1 MKILISDKMSDK
13 VEDVLKSKS
22 IEYDIKTGMAPEELK
37 SVIDQYDGILIRSAT
52 KLTAEILADCKN
64 LKVVGRAGVGVDN
77 VDLDT
82 ATKNKILVMN
92 TPLGNLEATAELT
105 IGLMFSLYR
114 HIHLANQSTHDGK
127 WEKSKFMGTELKGKT
142 LGIVGFGNIGQRVAE
157 MASVIGMKIITNSNS
172 ASDEDLS
179 KFGATKVSTEKLLTE
194 SDVLSLHTKLN
205 DNTKNMLNKSSIGTM
220 KPSAV
225 IVNCARGGLINEAD
239 LKDCLNNDVIAGAA
253 IDVYEKEPATEN
265 VMFGAK
271 NLLLTPHLGASS
283 KEAAAQSHGEFGGKG
298 FNIKRG
304 TRVLIIEDVITTGKS
319 SLECVKLIKKAKAKL
334 LGFASIIDRSTKQS
348 LKIKTKIISH
358 LKIEVPTY
366 RANNLPRELKL
377 IPVTTPGSRYIK

>member
-1 MKILISDKMSDK
+1 MSDK

-52 KLTAEILADCKN
+52 KLTAEILVDCKN

-179 KFGATKVSTEKLLTE
+179 KLSASKVSTEKLLTD

-239 LKDCLNNDVIAGAA
+239 LKDCLNNDIIAGAA

-265 VMFGAK
+265 IMFGAK

-283 KEAAAQSHGEFGGKG
+283 KEAQS
-298 FNIKRG
+298 NVAI
-304 TRVLIIEDVITTGKS
+304 DVANQ
-319 SLECVKLIKKAKAKL
+319 VA
-334 LGFASIIDRSTKQS
+334 DY
-348 LKIKTKIISH
+348 LKENKII
-358 LKIEVPTY
+358 
-366 RANNLPRELKL
+366 NN
-377 IPVTTPGSRYIK
+377 VNSF

>member
-22 IEYDIKTGMAPEELK
+22 IDYDIKTGMDPEELK

-52 KLTAEILADCKN
+52 KLTSNILADCKN

-77 VDLDT
+77 VDLET

-157 MASVIGMKIITNSNS
+157 MASVIGMNIITNSNS
-172 ASDEDLS
+172 ASNEDLS
-179 KFGATKVSTEKLLTE
+179 KLGASKVSTEQLLTD
-194 SDVLSLHTKLN
+194 SDIVSLHTKLN
-205 DNTKNMLNKSSIGTM
+205 DDTKNMLNKTSIATM

-225 IVNCARGGLINEAD
+225 IINCARGGLINEAD

-283 KEAAAQSHGEFGGKG
+283 KEAQS
-298 FNIKRG
+298 NVAI
-304 TRVLIIEDVITTGKS
+304 DVANQ
-319 SLECVKLIKKAKAKL
+319 VA
-334 LGFASIIDRSTKQS
+334 DY
-348 LKIKTKIISH
+348 LKDNKII
-358 LKIEVPTY
+358 
-366 RANNLPRELKL
+366 NN
-377 IPVTTPGSRYIK
+377 VNSF

>member
-22 IEYDIKTGMAPEELK
+22 IDYDIKTGMDPEELK

-52 KLTAEILADCKN
+52 KLTSNILADCKN

-77 VDLDT
+77 VDLET

-157 MASVIGMKIITNSNS
+157 MASVIGMNIITNSNS

-179 KFGATKVSTEKLLTE
+179 KLGASKVSTEQLLTD
-194 SDVLSLHTKLN
+194 SDIISLHTKLN
-205 DNTKNMLNKSSIGTM
+205 DDTKNMLNKTSIATM
-220 KPSAV
+220 KSSAV
-225 IVNCARGGLINEAD
+225 IINCARGGLINEAD
-239 LKDCLNNDVIAGAA
+239 LKDCLNNNVIAGAA

-265 VMFGAK
+265 VMFGSK
-271 NLLLTPHLGASS
+271 NLLLTPHL
-283 KEAAAQSHGEFGGKG
+283 
-298 FNIKRG
+298 
-304 TRVLIIEDVITTGKS
+304 
-319 SLECVKLIKKAKAKL
+319 
-334 LGFASIIDRSTKQS
+334 
-348 LKIKTKIISH
+348 
-358 LKIEVPTY
+358 
-366 RANNLPRELKL
+366 
-377 IPVTTPGSRYIK
+377 

>member
-105 IGLMFSLYR
+105 VGLMFSLYR

-179 KFGATKVSTEKLLTE
+179 KLGASKVSTEKLLTD

-239 LKDCLNNDVIAGAA
+239 LKDCLNNDIIAGAA

-283 KEAAAQSHGEFGGKG
+283 KEAQS
-298 FNIKRG
+298 NVAI
-304 TRVLIIEDVITTGKS
+304 DVANQ
-319 SLECVKLIKKAKAKL
+319 VA
-334 LGFASIIDRSTKQS
+334 DY
-348 LKIKTKIISH
+348 LKENKII
-358 LKIEVPTY
+358 
-366 RANNLPRELKL
+366 NN
-377 IPVTTPGSRYIK
+377 VNSF

>member
-52 KLTAEILADCKN
+52 KLTAEILTDCKN

-179 KFGATKVSTEKLLTE
+179 KLSASKVSTEKLLTD

-239 LKDCLNNDVIAGAA
+239 LKDCLNNDIIAGAA

-283 KEAAAQSHGEFGGKG
+283 KEAQS
-298 FNIKRG
+298 NVAI
-304 TRVLIIEDVITTGKS
+304 DVANQ
-319 SLECVKLIKKAKAKL
+319 VA
-334 LGFASIIDRSTKQS
+334 DY
-348 LKIKTKIISH
+348 LKENKII
-358 LKIEVPTY
+358 
-366 RANNLPRELKL
+366 NN
-377 IPVTTPGSRYIK
+377 VNSF